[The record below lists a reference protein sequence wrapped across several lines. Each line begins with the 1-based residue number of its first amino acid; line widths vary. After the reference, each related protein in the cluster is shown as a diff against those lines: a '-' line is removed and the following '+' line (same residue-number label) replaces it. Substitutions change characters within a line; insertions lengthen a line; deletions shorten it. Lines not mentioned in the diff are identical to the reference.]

1 MKAKTKTKKVEVKQ
15 VEDTYSKE
23 QIVKSKRFA
32 NYVDLLNATLK
43 NNKKYTINQVEEII
57 INYMKGK
64 VN

>member
-1 MKAKTKTKKVEVKQ
+1 MKAKTKKVEVKQ

-43 NNKKYTINQVEEII
+43 NNKKYTLNQVEEII

>member
-1 MKAKTKTKKVEVKQ
+1 MKAKTKKVEVKQ
-15 VEDTYSKE
+15 VENTYSKE

>member
-1 MKAKTKTKKVEVKQ
+1 MKAKTKKVEVKQ